1 MHPVL
6 AKAVYPLAELVAAVG
21 LNEAQLSPNS
31 ELHQWCAQQVVEHLI
46 LTFQSSRGELER
58 RLKSGGSPA
67 SSASLLQ
74 WILRVQVCTFGSMS
88 AGVSTTL
95 SLRPTRFV
103 PQDGKAL
110 AERLLAEAEALDK
123 DLSACRIAFG
133 LRPCGYH
140 AMYGPLRV
148 EEWRV
153 YHSVHIRHH
162 QRQFEDAIRLAR
174 RRAAGMPQSTP
185 QQDQVAPAADSD
197 GQVLL

>member
-6 AKAVYPLAELVAAVG
+6 AKAVHPLAELVAGVG
-21 LNEAQLSPNS
+21 LDEAQVSPNS
-31 ELHQWCAQQVVEHLI
+31 ELHQWCGQQVVEHLI
-46 LTFQSSRGELER
+46 LTFQSSRMELER
-58 RLKSGGSPA
+58 RLKSGGS
-67 SSASLLQ
+67 SVRRASLLQ
-74 WILRVQVCTFGSMS
+74 WILRVQVCMFGSMS
-88 AGVSTTL
+88 RGVSTALT
-95 SLRPTRFV
+95 LRPIRFV
-103 PQDGKAL
+103 PQGGREL

-123 DLSACRIAFG
+123 DLSNCRINFG

-162 QRQFEDAIRLAR
+162 QRQFEEAIRLAR
-174 RRAAGMPQSTP
+174 RRIAGATQSILR
-185 QQDQVAPAADSD
+185 QEQVAPAADSD